1 MSTPLPFEFDWK
13 NPDYVAIFQ
22 RRAEMLSR
30 IRKNPSIIPV
40 LKAYYKDNPAR
51 FITDWG
57 VTVDPRNVELGLP
70 AVIPFI
76 LFPKQIECI
85 EWLIAK
91 WKGREPGLIEKSRD
105 MGMSWLTVAFA
116 CTLCLFYEGMGI
128 GFGSRKEEYVDKIG
142 APKSLF
148 YKARMF
154 MQYLPVEFRG
164 GWIKD
169 KHAPH
174 LRLTFPE
181 TGANISGES
190 GDNIGRGDRT
200 SIYFVDEAAY
210 LERAQLIE
218 ASLSQ
223 TTNCRIDLS
232 SVNGMSNVFAE
243 KRHSGK
249 IDVFIFDWRDDPRK
263 DDQWY
268 AKQQKELDPVTLA
281 QEVDRD
287 YSASVE
293 GIVIPAEWV
302 RAAIDAH
309 IKLGMRPA
317 GEKIGALDVADEGT
331 DKNAFAHG
339 HGQLVLDVSEWS
351 GKGSDIYATAEKAFT
366 LCDINGLDAFKF
378 DSDGLGAGIR
388 GDARKINQNR
398 PTKKIDVIPYRG
410 SGAVER
416 PLQEDV
422 KGRKN
427 IDFFENFKAQSWW
440 GLRLL
445 FESTYRAVIL
455 DHPYKHDEIIS
466 LDSKMPLL
474 HKLVA
479 ELSQATVTYSK
490 SGKVMI
496 DKSPDGMKSPN
507 LADAVVILKSQLK
520 AKMKISQA
528 AVDNA

>member
-1 MSTPLPFEFDWK
+1 
-13 NPDYVAIFQ
+13 
-22 RRAEMLSR
+22 MLSR
-30 IRKNPSIIPV
+30 IRKDPSMVPA
-40 LKAYYKDNPAR
+40 LKAYYKGHPAQ
-51 FITDWG
+51 FVNDWG

-70 AVIPFI
+70 AIIPFI
-76 LFPKQIECI
+76 LFPKQIECVNWI
-85 EWLIAK
+85 LDK

-105 MGMSWLTVAFA
+105 MGMSWLTMGLA

-154 MQYLPVEFRG
+154 MKYLPIEFRG
-164 GWIKD
+164 GWNVD

-174 LRLTFPE
+174 LRISFPE
-181 TGANISGES
+181 TGSNISGES

-200 SIYFVDEAAY
+200 SIYFVDESAY
-210 LERAQLIE
+210 LERPQLIE

-243 KRHSGK
+243 KRHAGK

-263 DDQWY
+263 DDAWY
-268 AKQQKELDPVTLA
+268 EKQQRELDPVTLA

-302 RAAIDAH
+302 RASIDAH
-309 IKLGMRPA
+309 IKLGMPPT
-317 GEKIGALDVADEGT
+317 GEKAGALDVADEGT
-331 DKNAFAHG
+331 DKNAFIVC
-339 HGQLVLDVSEWS
+339 HGQLVEDVIEWS
-351 GKGSDIYATAEKAFT
+351 GKGSDIYATTEKAFT
-366 LCDINGLDAFKF
+366 TCDMHGLHSFKF
-378 DSDGLGAGIR
+378 DSDGLGSGVR
-388 GDARKINQNR
+388 GDARKINQLR
-398 PTKKIDVIPYRG
+398 KDKKIEVIPYRG
-410 SGAVER
+410 SGGVFM
-416 PLQEDV
+416 PKKEDV

-427 IDFFENFKAQSWW
+427 EDFFENFKAQSWW
-440 GLRLL
+440 NLRLL

-455 DHPYKHDEIIS
+455 GHPYKPDDIIS
-466 LDSKMPLL
+466 LSSKMPLI

-490 SGKVMI
+490 NGKVMI
-496 DKSPDGMKSPN
+496 DKTPDGMKSPN
-507 LADAVVILKSQLK
+507 LADSLVILKSRLK
-520 AKMKISQA
+520 SPMKISS
-528 AVDNA
+528 NALENI